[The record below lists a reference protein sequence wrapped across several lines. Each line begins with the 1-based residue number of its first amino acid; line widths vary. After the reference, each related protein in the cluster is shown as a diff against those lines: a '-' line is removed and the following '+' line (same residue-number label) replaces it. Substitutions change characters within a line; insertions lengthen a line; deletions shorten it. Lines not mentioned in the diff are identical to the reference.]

1 MIQGKK
7 RARALWKTAG
17 VGGQTSRERFAEIRS
32 GRIDAQPGTTAT
44 GKDPKGE
51 CKSEPFGRAIDLAH
65 EPVGAKTV
73 A

>member
-7 RARALWKTAG
+7 RARALWNNAG
-17 VGGQTSRERFAEIRS
+17 VGGQTSGEGFAEIRS

-51 CKSEPFGRAIDLAH
+51 YKSEPSGGRSIWRMS
-65 EPVGAKTV
+65 P
-73 A
+73 